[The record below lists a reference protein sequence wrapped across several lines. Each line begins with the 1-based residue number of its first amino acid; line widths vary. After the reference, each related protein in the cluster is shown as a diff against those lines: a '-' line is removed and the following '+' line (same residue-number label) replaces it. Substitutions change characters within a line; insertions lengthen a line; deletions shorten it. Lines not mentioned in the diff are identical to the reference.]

1 MRRFPDRH
9 AQDLI
14 GWFGV
19 VREIEQIDRQSGEA
33 RLRLELR
40 PHQDRHLCA
49 DETSGSCRVTV
60 AERGIGP
67 FTALVT
73 LRPEELATGTE
84 RLWTGSLV
92 KVYGHVV
99 DAGSG
104 RRAGRSSRPSGTAT
118 GRTGRTSPRPPP
130 AACGA
135 EPALSS
141 PAQRRSSIFDRAN
154 RQGAKDAKGPEKFLG
169 VLGVLAVEIRRSK
182 HTRKPGRRPRGR
194 VT

>member
-1 MRRFPDRH
+1 MRVRTLGALGVIGVVLLGCGGGRYGYARSYEPWGPEGTYLQREVELTYEDVRRFPDRH

-99 DAGSG
+99 DAGSEESG
-104 RRAGRSSRPSGTAT
+104 PIIQAEWYRHWPHGTYVTTAAAGSMRR
-118 GRTGRTSPRPPP
+118 
-130 AACGA
+130 
-135 EPALSS
+135 
-141 PAQRRSSIFDRAN
+141 
-154 RQGAKDAKGPEKFLG
+154 
-169 VLGVLAVEIRRSK
+169 
-182 HTRKPGRRPRGR
+182 
-194 VT
+194 